1 LQFMADV
8 ASLLKEIP
16 EFPDYISLEQHLG
29 TIVGSSI
36 IFIGALYCKSS
47 YLHEQIILNCR
58 VESKSGRTDQLF
70 LLCESFYEYL
80 WRLRDKLYWYIIY
93 FIFSNYSEI
102 F

>member
-1 LQFMADV
+1 MADV

-36 IFIGALYCKSS
+36 LFIGALYCKSS
-47 YLHEQIILNCR
+47 YFHEQIILNCR

-70 LLCESFYEYL
+70 LVRESFYEYL
-80 WRLRDKLYWYIIY
+80 WRLWV
-93 FIFSNYSEI
+93 
-102 F
+102 